1 MKRFATFTLALT
13 IPAAGA
19 ATAEQHLGDQR
30 TYSGIVSSETS
41 QNTLRAEGMI
51 GGEIYSLA
59 EGYEE
64 TEWSGT
70 EFYSKIDPGW
80 EEIGEVEDI
89 VVSRNG
95 EISGLVAEVGG
106 WLDIGDKAVFIDMK
120 DIRIVG
126 DNLGDVAFVTRLSQD
141 QLESRQEIDQ
151 AWGW

>member
-64 TEWSGT
+64 IEWSGT

-80 EEIGEVEDI
+80 EEIGEVEGI

>member
-1 MKRFATFTLALT
+1 MKRCIATVFASALT
-13 IPAAGA
+13 AAAPAI
-19 ATAEQHLGDQR
+19 AEQHLGDRR

-51 GGEIYSLA
+51 GGEIYSMA
-59 EGYEE
+59 EGYDES
-64 TEWSGT
+64 EWSET
-70 EFYSKIDPGW
+70 EFYSKVDPGW
-80 EEIGEVEDI
+80 EEIGEVEDLI
-89 VVSRNG
+89 ISRNG
-95 EISGLVAEVGG
+95 KVAGLVAEVGG

-126 DNLGDVAFVTRLSQD
+126 DNLGEVAFVTHLRQG

>member
-1 MKRFATFTLALT
+1 M
-13 IPAAGA
+13 
-19 ATAEQHLGDQR
+19 
-30 TYSGIVSSETS
+30 
-41 QNTLRAEGMI
+41 
-51 GGEIYSLA
+51 
-59 EGYEE
+59 
-64 TEWSGT
+64 
-70 EFYSKIDPGW
+70 
-80 EEIGEVEDI
+80 EDI

>member
-1 MKRFATFTLALT
+1 MKPFATFTLALT
-13 IPAAGA
+13 ISTAGA

-59 EGYEE
+59 KGYEE
-64 TEWSGT
+64 TEWFGT
-70 EFYSKIDPGW
+70 EFYSKVDPGW
-80 EEIGEVEDI
+80 EEIEEVEDI

-106 WLDIGDKAVFIDMK
+106 WFDIGDKAVFIDMK

-141 QLESRQEIDQ
+141 QLESRQKIDQ